1 MIPADLPAQIRLLE
15 KNGELRRVSR
25 EVDPRFEITEI
36 TVRVVKEGGPA
47 LLFENV
53 KGSPYPLAINLFGS
67 ARRIELA
74 LGQAPAAI
82 GERLAR
88 AAEDLMPPKPLSLW
102 KHRSLFWDALNMAPR
117 LADQG
122 RALEVSEAPN
132 LDDWPILTCWPKDG
146 GRFFTL
152 PLVITQ
158 NPRGKRNVGMYRL
171 HVYDKKTTGMH
182 MQIERGGG
190 AHYAEWMA
198 LDKPMPVAVALGG
211 DPATVLG
218 SVLPLPENMDEIAFA
233 GFLRGSRVPL
243 VRLSNGVSAP
253 ADAEFILEGH
263 IPPRERRTEGPFGDH
278 FGHYSHAA
286 PYPVFHIDKVH
297 RRKKPVY
304 PATVVGKPP
313 QEDKFM
319 GNAVQE
325 MLLPLLKVMRP
336 ELVDLWAYQEAGFH
350 NLAVA
355 AVKQRYAKE
364 GVKTALGL
372 MGQGQMSLSKCVVL
386 VDPDVPVRDF
396 PAVLD
401 ALREHFDPTEDF
413 ILLPGTAQDT
423 LDFTSFKM
431 NLGSK
436 MILDATR
443 KSRPVP
449 RPAAGF
455 LPSGRGTPGEGPAL
469 DGAVDWR
476 NLRDVFLVVRSDAKD
491 PARNRRLAED
501 LARRPSLSGFKFI
514 AVVSDDVPLEDDEL
528 LIWGVFTRFDAARDI
543 RPARVETDGAWTRV
557 FAPLAIDASWKP
569 GYPDPLVMD
578 PSVVARVDAWAGSL
592 LQFPTDKP

>member
-1 MIPADLPAQIRLLE
+1 MVPADLPAQLRLLE
-15 KNGELRRVSR
+15 ENGELRRIRR
-25 EVDPRFEITEI
+25 EVDPRLEITEI

-53 KGSPYPLAINLFGS
+53 KGSPYPVAINLFGT
-67 ARRIELA
+67 ARRVELA
-74 LGQAPAAI
+74 LGRSPQAI
-82 GERLAR
+82 GERLAA
-88 AAEDLMPPKPLSLW
+88 AAEDLMPPRPAALW
-102 KHRSLFWDALNMAPR
+102 KHRGLFWDAAHMPPR
-117 LADQG
+117 FVRNGPVNQVT
-122 RALEVSEAPN
+122 EVPN
-132 LDDWPILTCWPKDG
+132 LDPWPILTCWPEDG

-158 NPRGKRNVGMYRL
+158 SPRGRRNVGMYRL
-171 HVYDKKTTGMH
+171 HVYDEKTTGMH

-218 SVLPLPENMDEIAFA
+218 SVLPLPEDMDEIAFA
-233 GFLRGSRVPL
+233 GFLRGRRVPL
-243 VRLSNGVSAP
+243 VRLSNGVAAP

-297 RRKKPVY
+297 RRRNPIY

-313 QEDKFM
+313 QEDKYM

-325 MLLPLLKVMRP
+325 MLLPLLKFMRP

-350 NLAVA
+350 NFAVA

-364 GVKTALGL
+364 AVKTALGL
-372 MGQGQMSLSKCVVL
+372 MGQGQMSLTKCVVL
-386 VDPDVPVRDF
+386 VDPDVKVRDF
-396 PAVLD
+396 TAVLD
-401 ALREHFDPTEDF
+401 ALREHFDPSEDF
-413 ILLPGTAQDT
+413 ILIPGTAQDT

-443 KSRPVP
+443 KNRAVP
-449 RPAAGF
+449 RPTAGF
-455 LPSGRGTPGEGPAL
+455 PPRGTGAPG
-469 DGAVDWR
+469 DGAPLTHATAWR
-476 NLRDVFLVVRSDAKD
+476 NLRDVFLVVRSDTKD
-491 PARNRRLAED
+491 PVQNRALAEN
-501 LARRPSLSGFKFI
+501 LARRPSLGGFKFI
-514 AVVSDDVPLEDDEL
+514 AVVSDDVPLDDEEL
-528 LIWGVFTRFDAARDI
+528 LIWGIFTRFDAARDI

-557 FAPLAIDASWKP
+557 VPPLAIDASWKP
-569 GYPDPLVMD
+569 GYPAPLVMD
-578 PSVVARVDAWAGSL
+578 PAVVALVNAAGASL
-592 LQFPTDKP
+592 V